1 MAYDK
6 LSLSFADAYG
16 RETKRIVEVATEDT
30 RAEMVAAA
38 AAFSTLLEAV
48 TDLRL
53 VRADWIVQ
61 AVDTG
66 FAVTPG
72 ANVDVGGTVSGYLA
86 DGNGKKGSLKIPGIK
101 ASMVKAN
108 GELDLTDEDLAAFL
122 AQFES
127 EGDCYISDGES
138 VDTWIKGVLD
148 K

>member
-16 RETKRIVEVATEDT
+16 RETKRIVEIGSEDT

-38 AAFSTLLEAV
+38 AAFSALLEEV

-61 AVDTG
+61 AVDSG
-66 FAVTPG
+66 FAVTAG
-72 ANVDVGGTVSGYLA
+72 ANVDVGGTVSGYLT

-101 ASMVKAN
+101 AAMVKAN

-122 AQFES
+122 AQFEAA
-127 EGDCYISDGES
+127 GNCYISDGES